1 MSDIV
6 TIKDVAK
13 YAGVSTATV
22 THTLNGK
29 RPVKTSTKKKVLNA
43 IEKLNYVPSWNA
55 SKLKSGKSGIIGCLA
70 VDITEL
76 FTSRLVKGIES
87 ELGNNQYSLL
97 FVSAVEFDG
106 DLIRAYNSLK
116 AHNVDGIILCYHIP
130 SHKSLLKDIDPAT
143 PTVCLNMTISGFE
156 SIVIDN
162 IAGGEMA
169 AKHLLSCG
177 VKNPAIICGPSH
189 RYSSIDRYE
198 GFINMYKSNGIEID
212 ENHEIYGKY
221 DSDTGFNSTL
231 KLLENDNKIDG
242 FFCENDFIAAGCLNA
257 LNSLHIRVPEEVKVI
272 GFDNR
277 DFSSFYNPTI
287 TTFEIPLHDMGK
299 LGMKKLKEKIEE
311 SEEISVSKI
320 QLTPKLIIRESTQIK
335 QSK

>member
-1 MSDIV
+1 MSEIV
-6 TIKDVAK
+6 TIKDVAR

-29 RPVKTSTKKKVLNA
+29 RPVKASTKKKVLSA
-43 IEKLNYVPSWNA
+43 IEELNYVPSWNA
-55 SKLKSGKSGIIGCLA
+55 SKLKSGTSGIIGCLA

-87 ELGNNQYSLL
+87 ALGDNQYSLL

-130 SHKSLLKDIDPAT
+130 SHKSLLKNIDAST
-143 PTVCLNMTISGFE
+143 PTVCLNMTIRGFE

-162 IAGGEMA
+162 VAGGEMA
-169 AKHLLSCG
+169 AEHFIQNG
-177 VKNPAIICGPSH
+177 VKDPAIICGPSH
-189 RYSSIDRYE
+189 RYSVIDRLE
-198 GFINMYKSNGIEID
+198 GFKSKFKAHGIEID
-212 ENHEIYGKY
+212 GSHEIYGEY
-221 DSDTGFNSTL
+221 DSENGFNSTL
-231 KLLENDNKIDG
+231 KLMENDSSIDG
-242 FFCENDFIAAGCLNA
+242 IFCENDYIAAGCLNA
-257 LNSLHIRVPEEVKVI
+257 LRMLNIQVPQQVEVI

-311 SEEISVSKI
+311 SEEVSVSKI
-320 QLTPKLIIRESTQIK
+320 QLTPQLIIRESTRK
-335 QSK
+335 QLS